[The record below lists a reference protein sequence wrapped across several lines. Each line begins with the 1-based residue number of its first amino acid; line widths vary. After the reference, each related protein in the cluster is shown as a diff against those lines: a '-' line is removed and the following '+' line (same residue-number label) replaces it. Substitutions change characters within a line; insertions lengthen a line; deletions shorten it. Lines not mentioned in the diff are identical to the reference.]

1 MKLLAT
7 ITDKSLGLSDKG
19 EFENPERFT
28 QSARAIVFR
37 EDGKIA
43 IQHLT
48 KRGFHSLPGGTI
60 ESGETVEE
68 ALHREIKE
76 EVGCDIT
83 IRSVVGMIREYRNEM
98 EFIKE
103 SFVYVADVASEFGPI
118 TLTQDEVEKGLQLKW
133 MTLDEAI
140 HTIEADAPDE
150 YNGTFINARALLFLH
165 EAKKQKDR

>member
-1 MKLLAT
+1 MNVLST

-19 EFENPERFT
+19 TFDNPKRFS

-43 IQHLT
+43 IQHVT
-48 KRGFHSLPGGTI
+48 NRGFHSLPGGTI
-60 ESGETVEE
+60 EPGETIEQ

-76 EVGCDIT
+76 EVGCEIT
-83 IRSVVGMIREYRNEM
+83 IRTELGSVKEYRNET

-103 SFVYVADVASEFGPI
+103 SFAYVADVASEFRTI

-133 MTLDEAI
+133 MNLDEAI
-140 HTIEADAPDE
+140 DTIESDAPDE

-165 EAKKQKDR
+165 EAKKQKDV